1 MKVHVCKYLRNDSIM
16 HMCGGYNIA
25 ISLFVCVC
33 LYVFSHIFCKLG
45 LLQKKHGYVGK
56 YHIGAQYSK
65 VSKNRAF
72 YGVMDTFIAL
82 DTLSYF
88 PCSSYLSKCLNLCV
102 RMLV

>member
-25 ISLFVCVC
+25 ISLFVCVSVC
-33 LYVFSHIFCKLG
+33 LFPHF
-45 LLQKKHGYVGK
+45 LQTRTATKKHGYVGK